1 MSLYQRIVNG
11 RILSSENPATV
22 WENWCREGERWLFAA
37 PHDDDIILGAGL
49 TFLAAQ
55 ADGIN
60 TYAAVTT
67 NGGSGYCKIEHRG
80 WVAGIRRQEVEA
92 SFFSMGLPAD
102 HLFFLNYHDC
112 GLEHFTGH
120 FSADD
125 GGSTAIHG
133 STGLSNS
140 YTWLLRQVNPTRVF
154 IPSSTDIHPDHMVVN
169 REMQICLFHAQ
180 GSIWPELGPPIQN
193 IPLLYE
199 YATYSDFLTPP
210 DIRITVSED
219 LLEKKLKGIAAYKS
233 QEQIAQLIEIQ
244 KRAGCREC
252 LRTKKL
258 DIMKPGKYDVL
269 FDGGLA

>member
-1 MSLYQRIVNG
+1 MSLYQRLTGNG
-11 RILSSENPATV
+11 VVSSENPAHV
-22 WENWCREGERWLFAA
+22 WENWHGNQERWLFVA

-49 TFLAAQ
+49 TFLAGL
-55 ADGIN
+55 ADGID

-80 WVAGIRRQEVEA
+80 WVAGIRKAEVTD
-92 SFFSMGLPAD
+92 SFSAMGLPAS

-125 GGSTAIHG
+125 GGATAING

-140 YTWLLRQVNPTRVF
+140 YTWLLRQVKPTRVF
-154 IPSSTDIHPDHMVVN
+154 IPSNTDIHPDHMVAN

-180 GSIWPELGPPIQN
+180 GSIWPELGEPITE
-193 IPLLYE
+193 IPMMYE

-210 DIRITVSED
+210 DIRITVSEA
-219 LLEKKLKGIAAYKS
+219 LLAKKLAGISAYKS
-233 QEQIAQLIEIQ
+233 QEQIGQLIEIQ
-244 KRAGCREC
+244 KQAGCREC
-252 LRTKKL
+252 LRTKKF
-258 DIMKPGKYDVL
+258 DIMVAGKYDYL
-269 FDGGLA
+269 FDQKP